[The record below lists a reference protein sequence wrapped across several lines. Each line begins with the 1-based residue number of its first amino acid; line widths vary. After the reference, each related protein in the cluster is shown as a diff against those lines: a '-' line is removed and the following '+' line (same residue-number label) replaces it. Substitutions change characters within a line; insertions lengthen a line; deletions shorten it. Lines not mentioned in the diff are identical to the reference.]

1 MSISVLVPKL
11 NTRDFQVQEISP
23 VSPPPPY
30 SARPVP
36 RFVLPSR
43 WYIQIPRDGSNELRV
58 VSPAAEQLRRYILG
72 IPALNFNVD
81 FVALNVALNTTV
93 AGTNFILQDR
103 ERADLLTLSRK
114 VRKMRE
120 QIRKTH
126 EFAIN

>member
-11 NTRDFQVQEISP
+11 NTRGFQVQEISP
-23 VSPPPPY
+23 VSPSPPY

-36 RFVLPSR
+36 RFVLPSS
-43 WYIQIPRDGSNELRV
+43 WHILIPRDGSNELRV
-58 VSPAAEQLRRYILG
+58 VSPAAEQLRRYILE
-72 IPALNFNVD
+72 IPALNFNVH

-120 QIRKTH
+120 QIRKTN